1 MKDINVKE
9 RIAAI
14 RKAHT
19 YGPTPL
25 EEAILC
31 LIEDLTDAKEEQP
44 QEPAVV
50 EVKPI
55 EEKLVDPVS
64 TDSVNP

>member
-1 MKDINVKE
+1 MKNINVKE

-31 LIEDLTDAKEEQP
+31 LIEDLTGANDEP
-44 QEPAVV
+44 QEPSMITPET
-50 EVKPI
+50 EVTVTTEAEI
-55 EEKLVDPVS
+55 
-64 TDSVNP
+64 